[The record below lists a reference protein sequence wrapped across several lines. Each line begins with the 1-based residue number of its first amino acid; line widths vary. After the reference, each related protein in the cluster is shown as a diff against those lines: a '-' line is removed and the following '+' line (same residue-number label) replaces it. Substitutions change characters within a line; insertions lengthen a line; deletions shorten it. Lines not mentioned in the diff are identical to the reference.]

1 MEFTKEEKNAIEV
14 INEKIEDINNMP
26 INTKNKSTIKFLVEV
41 QKVANELVDIANE
54 IIIKQQKEIEELN
67 KNKQQI
73 SYEEIFT
80 PDYIEE
86 NFISKDKIRDY
97 KKAIEWKRQQEIK
110 NIGMSMLGS
119 AIDVLE
125 ELLEED

>member
-1 MEFTKEEKNAIEV
+1 MSEEEKKAIEV
-14 INEKIEDINNMP
+14 INEKIEYINNMP
-26 INTKNKSTIKFLVEV
+26 INIKNKSTIKFLVEV
-41 QKVANELVDIANE
+41 QKVANELVDISNE

-119 AIDVLE
+119 AIDVLD
-125 ELLEED
+125 ELLEEN